1 VSDTSGKSRGL
12 LGLFRRSEAPPQPA
26 PSEPAEET
34 AAAAQQPSI
43 AAIET
48 PTEPPKKQGW
58 FQRLKAGLTKTSAR
72 LSEDIAGIFTK
83 RKLDADTLQELED
96 LLIQADLGVET
107 SMRITEALAKGRY
120 NKEIAPDE
128 VRAVL
133 AAEVERT
140 LMPVA
145 KPLRLE
151 GEHRP
156 HVILVVG
163 VNGTGKTTT
172 IGKLAHRLAGEGK
185 KVTLAAGDTFRA
197 AAIDQLEIWG
207 ERAGA
212 EVIARGVGADAAGL
226 AFDALTRAR
235 ENNSDVLLIDTA
247 GRLQNK
253 QALMDELEKVIRVLR
268 KIDPGAPHQVL
279 LVLDATTGQN
289 ALNQVEVFKDKAGVT
304 GLVMTKLDGT
314 ARGGILVAISAKFGL
329 PVHAIG
335 IGEGVED
342 LAGFDAGEFA
352 RAIALG

>member
-1 VSDTSGKSRGL
+1 M
-12 LGLFRRSEAPPQPA
+12 FRRSAEPEVPAAGKSPADNAPPDQVVPPA
-26 PSEPAEET
+26 LPL
-34 AAAAQQPSI
+34 AAAEGA
-43 AAIET
+43 T
-48 PTEPPKKQGW
+48 PPKTQGW
-58 FQRLKAGLTKTSAR
+58 FQRLKAGLTKTSVR

-96 LLIQADLGVET
+96 LLVQADLGVET
-107 SMRITEALAKGRY
+107 AMRITDALSKGRF
-120 NKEIAPDE
+120 NKEIAPEE

-133 AAEVERT
+133 AAEVERV
-140 LMPVA
+140 LAPVA
-145 KPLRLE
+145 MPLQIQ
-151 GEHRP
+151 GADRP

-172 IGKLAHRLAGEGK
+172 IGKLAHQLAQQGK

-207 ERAGA
+207 ERSGA
-212 EVIARGVGADAAGL
+212 EVIARGVGADSAGL
-226 AFDALTRAR
+226 AFDALNRAR
-235 ENNSDVLLIDTA
+235 ENGSDVLLIDTA

-253 QALMDELEKVIRVLR
+253 QVLMEELEKVLRVLR
-268 KIDPGAPHQVL
+268 KIDPSAPHQVL

-335 IGEGVED
+335 VGEGIDD
-342 LAGFDAGEFA
+342 LAAFDAGEFA
-352 RAIALG
+352 RAIALS